1 MELVNGKS
9 QIPWNGPVQLI
20 PAYNSFIHHSLAEES
35 FLMTVLSD
43 CSPRAVQRELLLKEA
58 CKMNPFNYPAW
69 RRYLSMKAKGIND
82 RQNSP
87 CLKNWRRPCP
97 MNTTSS
103 IMQR

>member
-20 PAYNSFIHHSLAEES
+20 PAYNAFIHHGLAEES

-43 CSPRAVQRELLLKEA
+43 CSPRPVQRELLLKEA

>member
-1 MELVNGKS
+1 
-9 QIPWNGPVQLI
+9 
-20 PAYNSFIHHSLAEES
+20 
-35 FLMTVLSD
+35 MTVLSD
-43 CSPRAVQRELLLKEA
+43 CSPRPVQRELLLKEA

-82 RQNSP
+82 RQKLTL
-87 CLKNWRRPCP
+87 LKELAAGHAP